1 MCMCLSRFLKKLSP
15 PSFWGGY
22 VWNFFG
28 GHLRGSLKKVLSYFF
43 DLGHLI
49 ETRALNWY
57 ILKSYLLPQFW
68 VYSFETVLGDTLGDP
83 AKKYFLTF
91 SI

>member
-1 MCMCLSRFLKKLSP
+1 M
-15 PSFWGGY
+15 Y
-22 VWNFFG
+22 VYVYVYVSVCHAF
-28 GHLRGSLKKVLSYFF
+28 
-43 DLGHLI
+43 
-49 ETRALNWY
+49 
-57 ILKSYLLPQFW
+57 LKSYLLPQFW